1 MTNTRR
7 GTPVDDRKIPALLS
21 VVEAAVILDVHRNN
35 VLHMINSGKLPARK
49 VGSTWVIREA
59 VLSAMEVSDATEAES
74 AGEAG
79 RPACTLCPD
88 GWGDRRTSTAALS
101 VHQRVHHGDR

>member
-59 VLSAMEVSDATEAES
+59 VLSAIEVSDATEGPNSDHAC
-74 AGEAG
+74 AAHDDAHLGHRCPG
-79 RPACTLCPD
+79 DDWRPAD
-88 GWGDRRTSTAALS
+88 GLPS
-101 VHQRVHHGDR
+101 